1 MEPETTL
8 ALQRNTGRE
17 VGGGPL
23 AVLPLRNGAKNMDD
37 EQRAI
42 AVQQQDPVLAA
53 RIVRSLKQI
62 EDDYHLASGPLSE
75 KMMAAAVA
83 ALKKAVPGPFR
94 VVESDWTAAINS
106 PDWKATRGVGQDA
119 SIELSE
125 LCTEEDREYCWLTA
139 ATATGPT
146 RLGLELVFR
155 PGLRET
161 AQRIIRD
168 DKQMAAIWKAGFVR
182 DETDARLFIPVV
194 IPNLAEAFEQNDLD
208 TAMAPVTKA
217 VEQVITAS
225 AEVGKIVEAV
235 RVAAKV
241 NK

>member
-1 MEPETTL
+1 
-8 ALQRNTGRE
+8 
-17 VGGGPL
+17 
-23 AVLPLRNGAKNMDD
+23 MDN

-42 AVQQQDPVLAA
+42 AVQQQDPVQAA

-62 EDDYHLASGPLSE
+62 EDDHHLASGPLSE

-83 ALKKAVPGPFR
+83 ALKKAVPEPFR
-94 VVESDWTAAINS
+94 VVESDWTAAITS

-125 LCTEEDREYCWLTA
+125 LCAEEDREYCWLTV

-161 AQRIIRD
+161 AQRITSD
-168 DKQMAAIWKAGFVR
+168 DKQMAAVWKAGFVR
-182 DETDARLFIPVV
+182 DEADARLFIPIV
-194 IPNLAEAFEQNDLD
+194 IPAEALAQAFEQNNLD
-208 TAMAPVTKA
+208 AAMAPVTKA
-217 VEQVITAS
+217 VEFAIMAKT
-225 AEVGKIVEAV
+225 EVGRIVEAV

-241 NK
+241 KK

>member
-1 MEPETTL
+1 
-8 ALQRNTGRE
+8 
-17 VGGGPL
+17 
-23 AVLPLRNGAKNMDD
+23 MDH
-37 EQRAI
+37 EQRTQA
-42 AVQQQDPVLAA
+42 ATEQDPVLAA

-83 ALKKAVPGPFR
+83 ALKKAVPEPFR
-94 VVESDWTAAINS
+94 VVESDWTAAITS

-125 LCTEEDREYCWLTA
+125 LCTEEDREYCWLTV

-146 RLGLELVFR
+146 RLGLALVFR
-155 PGLRET
+155 IGLRATLKHITSDE
-161 AQRIIRD
+161 
-168 DKQMAAIWKAGFVR
+168 KQMAAIWKAGFVL
-182 DETDARLFIPVV
+182 DETDARLFIPIV
-194 IPNLAEAFEQNDLD
+194 IPNLAAAFEQNDLSI
-208 TAMAPVTKA
+208 AMAPVTKA
-217 VEQVITAS
+217 VEKVIAAK
-225 AEVGKIVEAV
+225 AEIDKIVEAV

>member
-1 MEPETTL
+1 
-8 ALQRNTGRE
+8 
-17 VGGGPL
+17 
-23 AVLPLRNGAKNMDD
+23 MDD
-37 EQRAI
+37 EQRTI
-42 AVQQQDPVLAA
+42 AAQQQDPVRAA
-53 RIVRSLKQI
+53 RIVRSLKQV
-62 EDDYHLASGPLSE
+62 EDDYHLASGPLSK

-83 ALKKAVPGPFR
+83 ALKKAVPEPFR
-94 VVESDWTAAINS
+94 VVESDWTAAITS

-125 LCTEEDREYCWLTA
+125 LCADEDREYCWLTA

>member
-1 MEPETTL
+1 
-8 ALQRNTGRE
+8 
-17 VGGGPL
+17 
-23 AVLPLRNGAKNMDD
+23 MDD
-37 EQRAI
+37 EQRTQA
-42 AVQQQDPVLAA
+42 ATEQDPVLAA

-83 ALKKAVPGPFR
+83 ALKKAVPEPFR
-94 VVESDWTAAINS
+94 VVESDWSAAIHS

-125 LCTEEDREYCWLTA
+125 LCAEEYREYCWLTA

-146 RLGLELVFR
+146 RLGLQIVVR

-161 AQRIIRD
+161 AERIARD
-168 DKQMAAIWKAGFVR
+168 DKQMASIWKAGFVR
-182 DETDARLFIPVV
+182 DETDARLFVPIV
-194 IPNLAEAFEQNDLD
+194 IPNLAAAFEQNDLSI
-208 TAMAPVTKA
+208 AMAPVTRA
-217 VEQVITAS
+217 VEQVIAAK
-225 AEVGKIVEAV
+225 AEIDKIVEAV